1 MQVARESSP
10 WIAIETV
17 DDRAL
22 TMQHALIAS
31 LSLALSL
38 SLSLSLSIYIYDSL
52 ALTLSFSHPLGLS
65 LCLYT
70 PPKAMSVLHQ
80 FIV

>member
-1 MQVARESSP
+1 MARESSP

-31 LSLALSL
+31 LSL
-38 SLSLSLSIYIYDSL
+38 SLSLSLSIYIYIFIYRLILITVGTQAISL
-52 ALTLSFSHPLGLS
+52 LV
-65 LCLYT
+65 
-70 PPKAMSVLHQ
+70 VLL
-80 FIV
+80 FF